1 MGARPMARIIQN
13 EIKKPLAEKILFG
26 ELQGG
31 GTVRVDVDLETDR
44 PRLVVVPVVAP
55 VPA

>member
-1 MGARPMARIIQN
+1 MGARPMARLIQH

-31 GTVRVDVDLETDR
+31 GTVRVDVDLEADK
-44 PRLVVVPVVAP
+44 PRLVVVPAVTP

>member
-1 MGARPMARIIQN
+1 MARIIQN

-44 PRLVVVPVVAP
+44 PRLVVLPVVAP

>member
-1 MGARPMARIIQN
+1 MARLIQQ

-26 ELQGG
+26 DLQSG
-31 GTVRVDVDLETDR
+31 GTVRVDLDLLTDR
-44 PRLVVVPVVAP
+44 PRLVVVPTPAP